1 MAKTDVT
8 SAFRIIPVHPADYHL
23 LGLYW
28 KGKYYVD
35 CCLPMGCASSC
46 KTFESLSTAME
57 WVAQTKLKIP
67 NIIHILDDFLI
78 VEKSRAACS
87 ASLQRFLDFCNT
99 IGVPMAPEKTVG
111 PFEVLTFAGIELDCE
126 RFEARL
132 PADKVVKARATI
144 GNMKGRQKVTLR
156 ELQSLIGLLNFAC
169 LVVVPGRAFLRRL
182 INLTIGVKRPHHY
195 IRLTQQIKKD
205 LQIWECFLESFNGRS
220 LFLQEDWS
228 SSHSLRLYTDA
239 AQSSGFG
246 ILFGD
251 QWAYGTWPEKWKRYN
266 ICFLEFFP
274 IVIGLSM
281 WCQELRN
288 KRVLFMT
295 DNESLVHVINKQ
307 TTKDAMLL
315 GLFRKLVL
323 VCLQNNILFK
333 ARHIPGVKNE
343 MADSLSR
350 LQVGKFKTISRG
362 TGMQTSP
369 TQIPAHLLPENWEV
383 G

>member
-8 SAFRIIPVHPADYHL
+8 GAFRIIPVHPADYHL

-46 KTFESLSTAME
+46 KTFERLSTAME
-57 WVAQTKLKIP
+57 RVAQTKLKIP

-87 ASLQRFLDFCNT
+87 ASLQRFLDFCDT

-169 LVVVPGRAFLRRL
+169 
-182 INLTIGVKRPHHY
+182 
-195 IRLTQQIKKD
+195 
-205 LQIWECFLESFNGRS
+205 
-220 LFLQEDWS
+220 
-228 SSHSLRLYTDA
+228 
-239 AQSSGFG
+239 
-246 ILFGD
+246 
-251 QWAYGTWPEKWKRYN
+251 
-266 ICFLEFFP
+266 
-274 IVIGLSM
+274 
-281 WCQELRN
+281 
-288 KRVLFMT
+288 
-295 DNESLVHVINKQ
+295 
-307 TTKDAMLL
+307 
-315 GLFRKLVL
+315 
-323 VCLQNNILFK
+323 
-333 ARHIPGVKNE
+333 
-343 MADSLSR
+343 
-350 LQVGKFKTISRG
+350 
-362 TGMQTSP
+362 
-369 TQIPAHLLPENWEV
+369 
-383 G
+383 